1 MNKKFI
7 ISLLYKITFLLLI
20 LSCDLSENTSQNKM
34 NDISNLEKK
43 YMDDLNYKCL
53 SKKESAKFKD
63 SQKLDNNNN
72 KNRSYYSRIS
82 NLSNSHNKTRTFCE
96 TR

>member
-34 NDISNLEKK
+34 NDIANLEKK

-63 SQKLDNNNN
+63 SQRLDNNNN

-82 NLSNSHNKTRTFCE
+82 NFANSHNKTHTFCE